1 MNVGWFRVN
10 RKLFDN
16 EIWFYEPF
24 TKGQAWLDLFGNAN
38 HKEGSFEIRGNL
50 ITIQRGQIGWS
61 EVTMAKRW
69 KWSRN
74 KVRRYLKWLETI
86 QQIKIGDTADD
97 TLENKDNNKGFVP
110 KVTLQQDDTKS
121 TPKRYS
127 RRYSKNNRYLTTI
140 ITICNYDKYQNDTAD
155 DTAER
160 QQTIQQTIHKQER
173 IRMKKN
179 NKRTIKQVKKYSF
192 DKKEFTLPEVA
203 ERILKVFNEINKTNY
218 TSVRLFIGN
227 LEKCLK
233 NHSILDIVNA
243 IKQIPYDNFWG
254 KINTSPEKI
263 FRQSKD
269 GQPKDYVEDLLNSK
283 KKYKRILSSS

>member
-155 DTAER
+155 DTAKR

-173 IRMKKN
+173 IKNDKEIIKKGTYTN
-179 NKRTIKQVKKYSF
+179 LTDLTDKDFIEIATKYDCPIAFVRSKYDDMVLWVGEKTGRDKGRNWKLTLMNWVKRDGLKIKQDYAKQNS
-192 DKKEFTLPEVA
+192 EVA
-203 ERILKVFNEINKTNY
+203 L
-218 TSVRLFIGN
+218 
-227 LEKCLK
+227 
-233 NHSILDIVNA
+233 
-243 IKQIPYDNFWG
+243 
-254 KINTSPEKI
+254 
-263 FRQSKD
+263 
-269 GQPKDYVEDLLNSK
+269 
-283 KKYKRILSSS
+283 